1 MYLIDYHI
9 HSNNSFDS
17 KETVLSV
24 CEAAIEK
31 GINEY
36 VLLNIFQLKKE

>member
-17 KETVLSV
+17 KETVQSV
-24 CEAAIEK
+24 CEAAIKK
-31 GINEY
+31 GRNEG
-36 VLLNIFQLKKE
+36 VISMIH